1 MPCHSRVWFGHLLLS
16 LCVCLCVSVCICV
29 CVLGAQLAE
38 MDAERGDDDDG
49 DVEQEVRHRKEDLK
63 ILHQTMAQRGEAEG
77 LSNDWLDFNE
87 AVSMIVEQEGA
98 LLNSHKMAIK
108 QQKMILAEE
117 EPLLASVMVRC
128 LRTWPSSVVG
138 ASVHPLAVASP
149 QTSLSTTSTGMWPSW
164 TSCCVRRSG
173 CVAS

>member
-1 MPCHSRVWFGHLLLS
+1 MAEGNGKCPFHSGANT
-16 LCVCLCVSVCICV
+16 SV
-29 CVLGAQLAE
+29 GSRSNKDWWPNQLN
-38 MDAERGDDDDG
+38 
-49 DVEQEVRHRKEDLK
+49 LK